1 MNQIHVNALFG
12 RLVKLVGSG
21 NVRPLDMLA
30 LPNLLPQVRYIFLH
44 GGIRN
49 ITQL

>member
-30 LPNLLPQVRYIFLH
+30 LPSMLPQV
-44 GGIRN
+44 GDAAAVVCM
-49 ITQL
+49 QQC